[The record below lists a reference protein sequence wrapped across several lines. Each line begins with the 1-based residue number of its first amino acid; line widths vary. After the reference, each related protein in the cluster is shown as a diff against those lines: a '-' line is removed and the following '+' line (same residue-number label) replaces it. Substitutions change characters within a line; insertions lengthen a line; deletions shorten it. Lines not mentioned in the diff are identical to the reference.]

1 MRGIADAI
9 RSVYSEAEIQRCI
22 VHQIRNSLKYVSWK
36 ERKVVAHDLKGIYKA
51 ATEKEALSSLDDP
64 QEKVG

>member
-1 MRGIADAI
+1 MFLDIK
-9 RSVYSEAEIQRCI
+9 RCI